1 MGMWSGMTG
10 AQNLR
15 HALHNRKLAGN
26 DLFLKPR
33 APEPQPCTTA
43 SKTHTHRQERER
55 ERDRETDRE
64 REGESEREGERE
76 TYIYIYTHTHALIYI
91 YTYIYISYY
100 SKLEIPRA
108 SSLTR
113 GSQVI
118 RSIATKEKARVTIIP

>member
-15 HALHNRKLAGN
+15 HALHNRKLVGN

-55 ERDRETDRE
+55 E
-64 REGESEREGERE
+64 GESERERERH
-76 TYIYIYTHTHALIYI
+76 TYIYIYTHTR
-91 YTYIYISYY
+91 TYIYITYY

-108 SSLTR
+108 RSLTR
-113 GSQVI
+113 GSQVS
-118 RSIATKEKARVTIIP
+118 RSIVTKEKARVTIIP

>member
-55 ERDRETDRE
+55 ETERQTK

-76 TYIYIYTHTHALIYI
+76 TYIYIYTHTHTHALIYI
-91 YTYIYISYY
+91 YIYISYY